1 MTRNAWQGAEKG
13 IRILNNIV
21 LRVGVVGKYSGVF
34 KNCYGEGSR
43 G

>member
-1 MTRNAWQGAEKG
+1 MTRNTWQGAEKG

-21 LRVGVVGKYSGVF
+21 LRVVGKYSGVF
-34 KNCYGEGSR
+34 KNRYGEGSR